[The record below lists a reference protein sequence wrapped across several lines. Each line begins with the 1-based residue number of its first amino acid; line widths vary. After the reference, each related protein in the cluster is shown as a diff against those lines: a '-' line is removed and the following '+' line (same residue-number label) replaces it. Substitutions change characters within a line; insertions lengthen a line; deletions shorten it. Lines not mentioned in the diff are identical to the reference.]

1 MLAASRNVKNICTP
15 ASLLNIKIYKR
26 NVKKEILDIQSN
38 GSEEW
43 SEENFLLHCISGL
56 RLSNRINDRDCT
68 LYSLENPPST

>member
-1 MLAASRNVKNICTP
+1 MLSASRNVNNFCTP

-26 NVKKEILDIQSN
+26 NVKKEILDIQSR

-43 SEENFLLHCISGL
+43 SEEIFLLHCISGL

-68 LYSLENPPST
+68 LYSLENPPSR